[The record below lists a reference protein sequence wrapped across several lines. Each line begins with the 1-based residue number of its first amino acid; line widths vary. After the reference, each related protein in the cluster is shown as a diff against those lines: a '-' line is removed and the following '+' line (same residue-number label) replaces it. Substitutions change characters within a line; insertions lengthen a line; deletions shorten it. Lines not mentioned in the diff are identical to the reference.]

1 MFDVRKVDLS
11 LINSMTKY
19 PSILTYHVLNN
30 KNGCL
35 LDEVRAFTGEIVATE
50 KVDGTNS
57 RIICL
62 SDGNYLIGSREE
74 LLFAKGDL
82 IGNPSLGIVAA
93 LKDIAE
99 QLVAKGPVINDS
111 IRVYFGELFGGKIT
125 QHSKQYTG
133 EKAVAFRLFDVLD
146 ISDVDAMLATPRQEI
161 SRLRDMSWNTV
172 EGTRF
177 VDEQTLSSL
186 AEASSLELTPRIL
199 AADATIVPT
208 NINETLDFLK
218 TNMESTQ
225 CAIDEGAGG
234 RPEGLVIR
242 TTDRSQI
249 AKLRFRDYEK
259 TLRNQHK

>member
-1 MFDVRKVDLS
+1 MFDVRNVDLS

-35 LDEVRAFTGEIVATE
+35 LDEVRTFNSDIVATE

-62 SDGNYLIGSREE
+62 PDGNYLLGSREE

-82 IGNPSLGIVAA
+82 IGNPALGIVAA
-93 LKDIAE
+93 LKGVAD
-99 QLVAKGPVINDS
+99 QLVANGPAINNG

-133 EKAVAFRLFDVLD
+133 EKAVAFRLFDVLE
-146 ISDVDAMLATPRQEI
+146 ISDVDTMLTIPRQEM
-161 SRLRDMSWNTV
+161 SRLRDSGWNTV
-172 EGTRF
+172 DGTGF
-177 VDEQTLSSL
+177 VDEETLASL
-186 AEASSLELTPRIL
+186 AKAANMDLTPRIL
-199 AADATIVPT
+199 AGEATVVPT
-208 NINETLDFLK
+208 DISEVLEFLK
-218 TNMESTQ
+218 ANMASTQ
-225 CAIDEGAGG
+225 CAIDDGAGG

-242 TTDRSQI
+242 TNDRSQI

-259 TLRNQHK
+259 TIRNQRK